1 MTAWLLF
8 AFLVIAGVLLLFRGD
23 VVVLS
28 TMDNTEIAI
37 LAAGVLLIAVY
48 VVILLKDQRSRPLR
62 ALRYLLTWAA
72 FGLFLITSYTYRQD
86 LSGVVYRVA
95 GELIPAGQTMV
106 VETEDKSEHA
116 VRVRRRFDGH
126 FSVRAAVNGE
136 AMLLLVDT
144 GASTV
149 VLKPADAARAGVNTR
164 DLSYTV
170 PVQTA
175 NGLAYAAPVHLRTV
189 AIGPLVIHNVDAL
202 VARPG
207 SVNENLLGMSFLMR
221 LRSYEFSREFL
232 TLRG

>member
-1 MTAWLLF
+1 MTAWLLL
-8 AFLVIAGVLLLFRGD
+8 AFLVIAGALLLFRGD
-23 VVVLS
+23 VQVLS

-48 VVILLKDQRSRPLR
+48 VVILLKDERGRPLR

-86 LSGVVYRVA
+86 LSGVIYRVA
-95 GELIPAGQTMV
+95 GELVPAGQTMV

-149 VLKPADAARAGVNTR
+149 VLKPADAARAGVDTR
-164 DLSYTV
+164 DLSYSV

-175 NGLAYAAPVHLRTV
+175 NGLAYAAPVHLRTI

-221 LRSYEFSREFL
+221 LRSYEFSKEFL

>member
-1 MTAWLLF
+1 MTAWLLL
-8 AFLVIAGVLLLFRGD
+8 AFLMIAGLLLLFRGD
-23 VVVLS
+23 IQVLS

-37 LAAGVLLIAVY
+37 LAAGVLLVGVY
-48 VVILLKDQRSRPLR
+48 LLLIVADERSRPLR
-62 ALRYLLTWAA
+62 ALRHLLTWSA
-72 FGLFLITSYTYRQD
+72 FGLFLVTSYTYRQE
-86 LSGVVYRVA
+86 LSAVLYRVA

-106 VETEDKSEHA
+106 VETEDKSAHA

-126 FSVRAAVNGE
+126 FSVRAAINGE

-149 VLKPADAARAGVNTR
+149 VLKPADAARAGVDTR
-164 DLSYTV
+164 DLSYSV

-202 VARPG
+202 VAKPG

-221 LRSYEFSREFL
+221 LRSYEFSKDFL